1 MSSLV
6 DAARSDPRAGQFSTS
21 HLAVRG
27 RYQSLLWVS
36 SGLSPGAATGQ
47 KQTLGQSYLCA
58 EPQSS
63 RTRQR
68 EKAGCL
74 AMNIHASYTRP
85 YRGFDT

>member
-27 RYQSLLWVS
+27 RYQSLLWVG

-47 KQTLGQSYLCA
+47 ELSLIGYRIGLYCA
-58 EPQSS
+58 W
-63 RTRQR
+63 
-68 EKAGCL
+68 AL
-74 AMNIHASYTRP
+74 
-85 YRGFDT
+85 